1 MWIFCND
8 QILVIDHVHV
18 KNSSV
23 CNAYTVMTPLQAMEQ
38 HFGSDHEL
46 PPLCRDLAENRNF
59 DWLQWRDPLSEPPIP
74 EIKLLELG
82 DAIHTLRTE
91 FDTIFKPC
99 IVHFPNVDPHILRT
113 LVDMLKDIGNPP
125 SDMYDSVL
133 KASKL
138 KNWRTTVNE
147 ATRHF
152 IDKYTSSSYSIPLLV
167 QVMALAYIMD
177 IAHLLIL
184 LGIMLTSR
192 IDFWDTEAILRT
204 FGIPEANNESATVK
218 LQEVLKSKIHPEC
231 ASNPSGVM

>member
-1 MWIFCND
+1 M
-8 QILVIDHVHV
+8 
-18 KNSSV
+18 
-23 CNAYTVMTPLQAMEQ
+23 VMTPLQAMEQ
-38 HFGSDHEL
+38 RFGSDHEL

-82 DAIHTLRTE
+82 DAIQVLRTE
-91 FDTIFKPC
+91 FDTIFNPC

-113 LVDMLKDIGNPP
+113 LVDMLKDIPNPP

-147 ATRHF
+147 PTRQF
-152 IDKYTSSSYSIPLLV
+152 IDKYSSSLVSTPLLV
-167 QVMALAYIMD
+167 QVMAQVYIMD
-177 IAHLLIL
+177 IAHLLVL
-184 LGIMLTSR
+184 LGIILTSR
-192 IDFWDTEAILRT
+192 IDFWDTPAILRT

-218 LQEVLKSKIHPEC
+218 LQEILTPMIPE
-231 ASNPSGVM
+231 PLIPE